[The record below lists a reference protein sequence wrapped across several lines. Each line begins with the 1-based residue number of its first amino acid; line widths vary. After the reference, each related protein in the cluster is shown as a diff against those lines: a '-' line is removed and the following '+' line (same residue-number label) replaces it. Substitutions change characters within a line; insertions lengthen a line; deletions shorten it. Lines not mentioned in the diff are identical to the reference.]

1 MGTPQ
6 SPALRISP
14 LMAMAVLLLGS
25 VSAFAADSST
35 HAALTENTSWPSF
48 GGAPS
53 GGQYSALDQITA
65 ANVANLERAW
75 VHHTGDVVEG
85 SAADGGS
92 SFQATPVIWD
102 DTLYV
107 CTPKNRVL
115 ALNPTTGKE
124 IWAFDGYAVLPEG
137 MPVFAANCRGVALW
151 AGDADAMQEMQNA
164 TCSARVIHPD
174 IFGNLYALD
183 AKTGALCEDFG
194 TGGILNLN
202 AFNYGGTGGIFM
214 SSPPSIIGNIIVVGG
229 GVGDNMYADAADG
242 IVRGL
247 DVRTGEEL
255 WSFNPIPAELSDKTG
270 GANVWSMFAVDEAA
284 GLVYLPTSSPSV
296 DPYGGLRLAP
306 IPYANA
312 LVALDAGTGT
322 VVWHQQIIHHDVFD
336 YDLPSQPILL
346 DLARE
351 GTSVPAVVQITKMG
365 FVFVFN
371 RLTGEPLF
379 DIEEIAVPATD
390 VPGERTSP
398 TQPRPVAPAP
408 FARQDISEDEVWG
421 LTFWDRG
428 QCRQR
433 FSELRY
439 EGLYTPPSLEG
450 SLQLPSALGGGNWG
464 GAAVDPK
471 TATLIVKTQ
480 NLATIIKLVPADL
493 NEERPLGPPVEFL
506 QKPLNG
512 TPYRLDGE
520 FFLSPLGVPCT
531 PPPWGELI
539 AIDLNSGDHLWRQP
553 LGRIEVGPFKTP
565 KAWGSPNIAG
575 PIVTAGGLIF
585 IGAGMDSAF
594 HALDMNTGEALWRDD
609 DLPAPAM
616 AVPMTYMV
624 DGVQYVVVAA
634 GGNGMAETRQSDAI
648 IAYRL
653 PEL

>member
-6 SPALRISP
+6 SPASQFVRLI
-14 LMAMAVLLLGS
+14 AMAVLLSGTTP
-25 VSAFAADSST
+25 AFAADPST
-35 HAALTENTSWPSF
+35 PTHSELSNNTSWPSF
-48 GGAPS
+48 AGAPS
-53 GGQYSALDQITA
+53 GGQYSALDQITTD
-65 ANVANLERAW
+65 NVATLERAW
-75 VHHTGDVVEG
+75 IHHTGDVVKG
-85 SAADGGS
+85 AAVDGGS

-107 CTPKNRVL
+107 CTPNNRVL
-115 ALNPTTGKE
+115 ALNPTTGE
-124 IWAFDGYAVLPEG
+124 EVWAFDAYAVLPEG

-151 AGDADAMQEMQNA
+151 AEKTSQSQSD

-183 AKTGALCEDFG
+183 ARTGDLCADFG
-194 TGGILNLN
+194 AGGILNLN
-202 AFNYGGTGGIFM
+202 AFDYGGTGGIFM
-214 SSPPSIIGNIIVVGG
+214 SSPPSIIGDTIVVGG

-255 WSFNPIPAELSDKTG
+255 WAFNPIPAELSDKTG
-270 GANVWSMFAVDEAA
+270 GANVWSMSAVDESA
-284 GLVYLPTSSPSV
+284 GLIYLPTSSPSV

-312 LVALDAGTGT
+312 LVALDAATGA
-322 VVWHQQIIHHDVFD
+322 VVWHQQLIHHDVFD

-346 DLARE
+346 DLERD

-398 TQPRPVAPAP
+398 TQPRPVRPAP
-408 FARQDISEDEVWG
+408 FARQDITEDEIWG

-428 QCRQR
+428 RCRQR

-464 GAAVDPK
+464 GAAVDPE
-471 TATLIVKTQ
+471 TGVLIVKTQ
-480 NLATIIKLVPADL
+480 NLATIIKLVPADI

-512 TPYRLDGE
+512 TPYRLDGA
-520 FFLSPLGVPCT
+520 FFLSPFGVPCT

-594 HALDMNTGEALWRDD
+594 HALDIKTGEGLWRDD

-634 GGNGMAETRQSDAI
+634 GGNGMAETKQSDAL

-653 PEL
+653 AQ